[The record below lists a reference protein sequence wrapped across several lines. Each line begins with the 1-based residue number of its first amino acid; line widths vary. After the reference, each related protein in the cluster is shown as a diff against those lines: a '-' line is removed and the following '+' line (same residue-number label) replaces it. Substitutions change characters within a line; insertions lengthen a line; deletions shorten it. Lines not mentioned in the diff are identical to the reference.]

1 MFKLRCAKQFNSSG
15 RSRATKP
22 AADSDEYD
30 RLEAEQLKLE
40 VFHPVMKHALNDNKQ
55 PVVFHFQLVRDFLT
69 VEEIAKKVLLELQ
82 RGSRSR

>member
-1 MFKLRCAKQFNSSG
+1 MFKLPCAKQFNSSG

-40 VFHPVMKHALNDNKQ
+40 VFHPVMKHALNKQ